1 MEEVSH
7 GFSRFF
13 ALMKLLPWADKEEL
27 VWRFT
32 GGRTKSLRCMTEE
45 EYEMMCSEL
54 RRISGYEESV
64 KKQRA
69 ALRKARSGALHQL
82 QLWGV
87 DTSDW
92 SKVNAFVEDKR
103 IAGKLFAL
111 LTMDELNALNSKLR
125 AMIRK
130 RRRKEE
136 GGGQSRRHPT
146 S

>member
-1 MEEVSH
+1 MEGGNYSK
-7 GFSRFF
+7 FF
-13 ALMKLLPWADKEEL
+13 ALLKLLPWADKEEL

-32 GGRTKSLRCMTEE
+32 DGRTKSLRCMTGE
-45 EYEMMCSEL
+45 EYARMCREME
-54 RRISGYEESV
+54 RISDYETRLQQ
-64 KKQRA
+64 QRA
-69 ALRKARSGALHQL
+69 ALRRARSGALHQL

-111 LTMDELNALNSKLR
+111 LTTDELNALNTKLR
-125 AMIRK
+125 AMIRR

-136 GGGQSRRHPT
+136 EGGRLPRLT

>member
-1 MEEVSH
+1 MEDGNYSK
-7 GFSRFF
+7 FF

-27 VWRFT
+27 VWRFSD
-32 GGRTKSLRCMTEE
+32 GRTKSLRCMTGE
-45 EYEMMCSEL
+45 EYATMCREME
-54 RRISGYEESV
+54 RVAGYETRQQQ
-64 KKQRA
+64 QRA
-69 ALRKARSGALHQL
+69 ALRKARSGALRQL

-92 SKVNAFVEDKR
+92 AKVNAFVEDKR

-111 LTMDELNALNSKLR
+111 LTTEELNALNAKLR

-136 GGGQSRRHPT
+136 DGSAPRFT